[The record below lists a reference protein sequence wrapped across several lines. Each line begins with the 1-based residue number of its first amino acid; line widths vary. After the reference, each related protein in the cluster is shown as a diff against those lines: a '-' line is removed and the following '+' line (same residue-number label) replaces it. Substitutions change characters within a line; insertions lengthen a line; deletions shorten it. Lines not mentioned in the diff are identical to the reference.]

1 MRGLEFAI
9 SEYVPA
15 EGNKPFAHCWGFK
28 RSEVECRIPIRAHQ
42 IRTVVR
48 FGCIETGAR
57 FQASVFS
64 DGGRRLPVPTNDHEV
79 STLLLRRGF
88 QVGGVRIGIL
98 CNRFF
103 PVQLC
108 LSLSLGGKTYVRL
121 LFAWHQEPARQ

>member
-1 MRGLEFAI
+1 MYLQKLI
-9 SEYVPA
+9 SLLL
-15 EGNKPFAHCWGFK
+15 
-28 RSEVECRIPIRAHQ
+28 I
-42 IRTVVR
+42 
-48 FGCIETGAR
+48 TGALSGQKWNVESR
-57 FQASVFS
+57 SGRTKKELLYVSGALKPEYGFRPVSFQTAPAACW
-64 DGGRRLPVPTNDHEV
+64 LPFNGHEV

-88 QVGGVRIGIL
+88 QVGGVRTGRL